1 MTTGGEQLNVGA
13 GGTLNMEKRTANPL
27 FTLGQKPWVMLL
39 ALIGISLGG
48 ILLIGQIL
56 ALLSA
61 MIMTGGGLG
70 EIQDILLNPT
80 AYPDQRT
87 AILIMQGM
95 SSFGGFIIAP
105 LIFYYL
111 MVKGNLINDFFKWSP
126 NTFNLVMITIMM
138 VFSFMIVNTVFIE
151 WNANIKLP
159 EFMSGFE
166 SWATDLEESM
176 ADITKYLTNFES
188 TGYFL
193 LTLIIIAVIPG
204 VGEEILFRGYLQNI
218 FRKMI
223 KNDHVAIWLAA
234 ILFSA
239 IHFQFYG
246 FLPRMLLGAL
256 FGYLYLWTGNL
267 LIPIIAHFLN
277 NSISLLALF
286 VYQKGLT
293 DFDAES
299 TEALPVVYVA
309 IFSVIFI
316 ITIVYF
322 KNNTEKSEGDEGLE
336 RNI

>member
-1 MTTGGEQLNVGA
+1 
-13 GGTLNMEKRTANPL
+13 MEKESTNPL
-27 FTLGQKPWVMLL
+27 FTLGQKPWIMLL

-61 MIMTGGGLG
+61 MVMTGGGLG
-70 EIQDILLNPT
+70 EIQQILLNPT
-80 AYPDQRT
+80 AYPEQRT
-87 AILIMQGM
+87 AILVMQGM
-95 SSFGGFIIAP
+95 SSLGGFIIAP
-105 LIFYYL
+105 LIFYYV
-111 MVKGNLINDFFKWSP
+111 MVKGNLFYDFFKWSS
-126 NTFNLVMITIMM
+126 NTFNLVLITIMM

-159 EFMSGFE
+159 GFMSGFE
-166 SWATDLEESM
+166 NWATDLEESM
-176 ADITKYLTNFES
+176 ADITKYLTNFDS
-188 TGYFL
+188 TGYFI
-193 LTLIIIAVIPG
+193 LTLRIIAVIPG

-246 FLPRMLLGAL
+246 FVPRMLLGAL

-299 TEALPVVYVA
+299 TEALPWAYVL
-309 IFSVIFI
+309 IFSVIFV

-322 KNNTEKSEGDEGLE
+322 KNNTLNSGEDERLE
-336 RNI
+336 RSL

>member
-1 MTTGGEQLNVGA
+1 MKNV
-13 GGTLNMEKRTANPL
+13 NINPL
-27 FTLGQKPWVMLL
+27 FKYGQKPWIMLL

-48 ILLIGQIL
+48 LLLIGQVL

-61 MIMTGGGLG
+61 MIMTSGGLKD
-70 EIQDILLNPT
+70 IQQILVNPM
-80 AYPDQRT
+80 AYPEQRT

-95 SSFGGFIIAP
+95 SSVGGFIIAP
-105 LIFYYL
+105 LIFYYV
-111 MVKGNLINDFFKWSP
+111 MVKGNILKDFFRWSQG
-126 NTFNLVMITIMM
+126 TLNLLLITIVM

-151 WNANIKLP
+151 WNASISLP

-166 SWATDLEESM
+166 IWATDLEESM

-188 TGYFL
+188 NSYFL
-193 LTLIIIAVIPG
+193 LTLIIIAIIPG
-204 VGEEILFRGYLQNI
+204 VGEELLFRGYLQNI

-223 KNDHVAIWLAA
+223 KNDHVAVWLAA

-246 FLPRMLLGAL
+246 FVPRMLLGAL

-267 LIPIIAHFLN
+267 LIPITAHFLN
-277 NSISLLALF
+277 NFISLLALF

-299 TEALPVVYVA
+299 TEALPMIYVA
-309 IFSVIFI
+309 IFSVLFVAMVI
-316 ITIVYF
+316 YF
-322 KNNTEKSEGDEGLE
+322 KNNVEKTVKDEGLD
-336 RNI
+336 RSI